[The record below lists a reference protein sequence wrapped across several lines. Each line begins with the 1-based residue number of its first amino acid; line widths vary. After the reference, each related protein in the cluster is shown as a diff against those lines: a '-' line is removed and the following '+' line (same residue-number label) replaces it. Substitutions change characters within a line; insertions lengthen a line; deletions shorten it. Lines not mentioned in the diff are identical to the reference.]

1 MTLTGGR
8 LTRRTLDTMLP
19 NLLIIGA
26 QKCGT
31 TSLHA
36 YLDLHPDVH
45 MAQGKELDFFIAD
58 RAWDNGPE
66 WYASHFR
73 DDAAVR
79 GEASPNYTAWPVWEG
94 VPERAASVVP
104 GARLVYVVRDPIE
117 RIESHYLQRRLQDG
131 ERSDIASVVGDVG
144 DPRNLFVA
152 RSRYATQLERWLAHY
167 PQDQVLVLSA
177 EELRDHRGDT
187 VRAVLE
193 HVGLEDR
200 IPPAALAAEHHRS
213 ADKAE
218 LAHGAARLRTSAAGR
233 VIEVVPARVRAPV
246 TRRLRAA
253 LSHPVDRQPLPAA
266 LRERLSEL
274 LAPEA
279 ERLRA
284 LTGRRF
290 EGWSL

>member
-1 MTLTGGR
+1 
-8 LTRRTLDTMLP
+8 MLP

-45 MAQGKELDFFIAD
+45 MAPEKELDFFIAD
-58 RAWDNGPE
+58 RGWRNGPE
-66 WYASHFR
+66 WYARRFR

-79 GEASPNYTAWPVWEG
+79 GEASPNYSAWPVWEH
-94 VPERAASVVP
+94 VPERAASLVP
-104 GARLVYVVRDPIE
+104 DAYLVYLVRDPVD

-131 ERSDIASVVGDVG
+131 ERGPIEAVIGDVD
-144 DPRNLFVA
+144 DPYNLFVA
-152 RSRYATQLERWLAHY
+152 RSRYATQLERWLEHY
-167 PQDQVLVLSA
+167 PQERVLVLGA
-177 EELRDHRGDT
+177 EELRDHRNET
-187 VRAVLE
+187 VSAVLA

-200 IPPAALAAEHHRS
+200 LDPAELDAEHHRS
-213 ADKAE
+213 GDKAE
-218 LAHGAARLRTSAAGR
+218 LAHGAARLRASAVGR
-233 VIEVVPARVRAPV
+233 VIEVIPPRVRAPV
-246 TRRLRAA
+246 TQRLRAA
-253 LSHPVDRQPLPAA
+253 LSHTVERQELPSD
-266 LRERLSEL
+266 LRERLVEL

>member
-1 MTLTGGR
+1 
-8 LTRRTLDTMLP
+8 MLP

-45 MAQGKELDFFIAD
+45 MAAEKELDFFLAD
-58 RAWDNGPE
+58 RAWRNGPQ
-66 WYASHFR
+66 WYADHFR
-73 DDAAVR
+73 SDAAVR
-79 GEASPNYTAWPVWEG
+79 GEASPNYTAWPIWND
-94 VPERAASVVP
+94 VPERAASLIP
-104 GARLVYVVRDPIE
+104 AAQLVYLVRDPID

-131 ERSDIASVVGDVG
+131 ERGDIASVIGDVD
-144 DPRNLFVA
+144 DPQNLFVA

-167 PQDQVLVLSA
+167 PQERLLVLSS
-177 EELRDHRGDT
+177 EDLRDHRRDS
-187 VRAVLE
+187 VRSVLT

-200 IPPAALAAEHHRS
+200 IDPERLGAEHHRS
-213 ADKAE
+213 GDKAE
-218 LAHGAARLRTSAAGR
+218 LAQGAARLRASAVGR

-246 TRRLRAA
+246 TQRLRAA
-253 LSHPVDRQPLPAA
+253 LSHRVDPQELPAA
-266 LRERLSEL
+266 LRERLAEL

>member
-1 MTLTGGR
+1 
-8 LTRRTLDTMLP
+8 MLP

-36 YLDLHPDVH
+36 YLGLHPDVE
-45 MAQGKELDFFIAD
+45 MAAGKELDFFIAE
-58 RAWDNGPE
+58 RAWRNGPQ
-66 WYASHFR
+66 WYAGHFG
-73 DDAAVR
+73 DAPVR
-79 GEASPNYTAWPVWEG
+79 GEASPNYSAWPVWDG
-94 VPERAASVVP
+94 VPERAASLVP
-104 GARLVYVVRDPIE
+104 HARIVYLVRDPLE

-131 ERSDIASVVGDVG
+131 ARGDVAAVVGDVG

-152 RSRYATQLERWLAHY
+152 RSRYATQLERWLAHF
-167 PQDQVLVLSA
+167 DAGQVLVLSA
-177 EELRDHRGDT
+177 EELRDDRAAAVG
-187 VRAVLE
+187 AVLA
-193 HVGLEDR
+193 HAGLGERVD
-200 IPPAALAAEHHRS
+200 PALLAAEHHRS

-218 LAHGAARLRTSAAGR
+218 LAAPAARLRASPAGR
-233 VIEVVPARVRAPV
+233 VVELVPAAVRAPV

-253 LSHPVDRQPLPAA
+253 LSRPVERRPLPPA
-266 LRERLSEL
+266 LRERLAGL

-279 ERLRA
+279 DRLRA

>member
-1 MTLTGGR
+1 
-8 LTRRTLDTMLP
+8 MLP

-45 MAQGKELDFFIAD
+45 MAAEKELDFFIAD
-58 RAWDNGPE
+58 RAWRRGVD
-66 WYASHFR
+66 WYAARFR

-79 GEASPNYTAWPVWEG
+79 GEASPNYTGWPIWDG
-94 VPERAASVVP
+94 VPERAAAVVP
-104 GARLVYVVRDPIE
+104 GARLVYLVRDPLE

-131 ERSDIASVVGDVG
+131 ERADIAHVLGDLD

-152 RSRYATQLERWLAHY
+152 RSRYATQLERWLEHFS
-167 PQDQVLVLSA
+167 QDQLLVLSA
-177 EELRDHRGDT
+177 EELRDERHAT
-187 VRAVLE
+187 VAAVLA
-193 HVGLEDR
+193 HAGLDGS
-200 IPPAALAAEHHRS
+200 IDPAQLDAEHHRS
-213 ADKAE
+213 EDKAE
-218 LAHGAARLRTSAAGR
+218 LGPGAARLRASAAGR
-233 VIEVVPARVRAPV
+233 ALELVPARVRAPV
-246 TRRLRAA
+246 TRRLRSA
-253 LSHPVDRQPLPAA
+253 LSRPVARQELPDA
-266 LRERLSEL
+266 LRERLADL

-279 ERLRA
+279 ERLRS